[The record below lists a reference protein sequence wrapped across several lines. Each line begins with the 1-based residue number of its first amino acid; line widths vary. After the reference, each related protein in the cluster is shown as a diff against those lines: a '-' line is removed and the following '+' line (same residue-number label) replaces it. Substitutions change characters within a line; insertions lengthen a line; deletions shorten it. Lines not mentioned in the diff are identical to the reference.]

1 MLDRFRFAIRERQRR
16 KWEKKRKHGK
26 QSFLI
31 YRGVLRWGIFMFVL
45 YLLTDR
51 FILHQKIDW
60 ILVTSLLL
68 GCLLIGYIWAL
79 CRWVINERR
88 FGYKS
93 KQ

>member
-1 MLDRFRFAIRERQRR
+1 MRERQRR
-16 KWEKKRKHGK
+16 KWEKKRKRGK
-26 QSFLI
+26 QSFVV

-51 FILHQKIDW
+51 FLLHQKLDW
-60 ILVTSLLL
+60 ILVTSLLI
-68 GCLLIGYIWAL
+68 GCLLVGYAWGL
-79 CRWVINERR
+79 CQWVINERR